1 MALVSCEL
9 LNYADSYFCYAIKQ
23 LITLSSKCKNKNVTA
38 LPRRTRAL
46 LPHTL
51 NLSPATP
58 SLGENPG
65 ENASER
71 KASTEYTG
79 SFAGSL
85 HVLR

>member
-9 LNYADSYFCYAIKQ
+9 LNHADSYFCYAI
-23 LITLSSKCKNKNVTA
+23 KCKNKNVTA
-38 LPRRTRAL
+38 LPRCARAL